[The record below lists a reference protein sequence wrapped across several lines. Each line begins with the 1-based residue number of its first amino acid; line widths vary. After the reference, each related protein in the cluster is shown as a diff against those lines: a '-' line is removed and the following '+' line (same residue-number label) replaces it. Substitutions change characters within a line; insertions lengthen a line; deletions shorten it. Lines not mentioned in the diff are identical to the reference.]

1 MICTKALVLGVQL
14 MSKSDSYPMQ
24 KERPQLTEREAWNKR
39 ERERERE
46 GWIAQENDL
55 PFSELHNH
63 IRQYRIV
70 VIIHSELHGFQRK
83 IR

>member
-14 MSKSDSYPMQ
+14 MSTSDSYSLQ
-24 KERPQLTEREAWNKR
+24 KERPEPREREAWNKERER

-63 IRQYRIV
+63 IRQY
-70 VIIHSELHGFQRK
+70 
-83 IR
+83 